1 MEFANFSS
9 IKTETQS
16 TGLSMNFTDNN
27 EYTEGDYIGKKI
39 VSLKS
44 DESKRIIILANQIS
58 PNTVEGVFQFWVH
71 ESFLDDGSE
80 FGHKAFA
87 LCVAENVDDEGNTK
101 PCELCKNKVP
111 LVFCILVPVIEEY
124 TDKNGNIGHA
134 KKLWAIRQQGS
145 YKKQIEK
152 LLEQLCEWNEKYGT
166 VRGLGLTIERKD
178 KQSSKT
184 GSIGYWQDDDENPVK
199 IKRFTEEELIEQ
211 FGSDEVREEGKVK
224 YAKNIKITPHEL
236 GFFNLEKQATYI
248 EALKGF
254 PVKKY
259 KG

>member
-80 FGHKAFA
+80 FGHKASA

-124 TDKNGNIGHA
+124 TDKT
-134 KKLWAIRQQGS
+134 L
-145 YKKQIEK
+145 
-152 LLEQLCEWNEKYGT
+152 
-166 VRGLGLTIERKD
+166 
-178 KQSSKT
+178 
-184 GSIGYWQDDDENPVK
+184 
-199 IKRFTEEELIEQ
+199 
-211 FGSDEVREEGKVK
+211 
-224 YAKNIKITPHEL
+224 
-236 GFFNLEKQATYI
+236 
-248 EALKGF
+248 
-254 PVKKY
+254 
-259 KG
+259 